1 MMQSKVQKFS
11 KSLSE
16 GQILQ
21 WSREWRDDLIY
32 LNLKPKNNSMFQV
45 GWVGGESG
53 WDWGEV
59 IWVIQQLG

>member
-1 MMQSKVQKFS
+1 MPKSKVQKFS
-11 KSLSE
+11 KFSMKRS
-16 GQILQ
+16 G
-21 WSREWRDDLIY
+21 WDREWRDDLMC
-32 LNLKPKNNSMFQV
+32 LNVKPKNNSMFQA